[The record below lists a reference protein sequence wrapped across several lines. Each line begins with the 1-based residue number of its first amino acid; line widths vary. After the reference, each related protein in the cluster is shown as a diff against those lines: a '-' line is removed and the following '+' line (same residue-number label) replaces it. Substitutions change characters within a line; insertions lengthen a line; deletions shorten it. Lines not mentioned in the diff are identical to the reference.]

1 MKLKHQSQ
9 IQELMKENFEN
20 EAKAKLLEKEKKGFE
35 KLNDKIFKLEL
46 ELKNKTEEAALLQ
59 QKLSDLESKC
69 QVQQDRLKEMQPQV
83 NDSVDKAFITSFLVK
98 FIQNYN
104 DDKLKKQLLEVL
116 SNFLQLGE
124 SEREGIGL

>member
-1 MKLKHQSQ
+1 
-9 IQELMKENFEN
+9 
-20 EAKAKLLEKEKKGFE
+20 
-35 KLNDKIFKLEL
+35 
-46 ELKNKTEEAALLQ
+46 
-59 QKLSDLESKC
+59 
-69 QVQQDRLKEMQPQV
+69 MQTQV